1 MSNDDPRRIETLL
14 AIMARLRDAETG
26 CPWDLEQ
33 TFETIAPYTIEEAYE
48 VADAIQRGDL
58 GQLKDE
64 LGDLLFQVV
73 FHAQMASEAKT
84 FSFEDVVSSI
94 CKKMIRRHPHV
105 FGDAKVKTA
114 EAQTVAWDEHKRRER
129 ASKGGRVMDDVPLP
143 LPALT
148 RALKIQKRAAS
159 AGFDWKEAAPIFE
172 KLTEEVGEL
181 NEAIAQG
188 APREKLTDEL
198 GDILFVVANLAR
210 HLGVDPEEALRGT
223 NVKFVRR
230 FAFIEDT
237 VLASGRAMADAS
249 LQEMEAAWD
258 EAKRREK
265 EK

>member
-14 AIMARLRDAETG
+14 AIMVRLRDAKTG

-33 TFETIAPYTIEEAYE
+33 SFATIAPYTIEEAYE
-48 VADAIQRGDL
+48 VADAIQRRDM

-73 FHAQMASEAKT
+73 FHAQMASEEKA
-84 FSFEDVVSSI
+84 FSFEDVVSAI
-94 CKKMIRRHPHV
+94 CEKMIRRHPHV
-105 FGDAKVKTA
+105 FGDAEVKTA
-114 EAQTVAWDEHKRRER
+114 EAQTLAWDEHKRRER
-129 ASKGGRVMDDVPLP
+129 ATKGRRVMDDVPLP

-159 AGFDWKEAAPIFE
+159 VGFDWKEPAPIFD

-198 GDILFVVANLAR
+198 GDILFVVTNLAR
-210 HLGVDPEEALRGT
+210 HLGVDPEEALRCT
-223 NVKFVRR
+223 NAKFVRR

-258 EAKRREK
+258 EAKRREL

>member
-1 MSNDDPRRIETLL
+1 MASTAEQELRRLL
-14 AIMARLRDAETG
+14 DIMAALRAPDG
-26 CPWDLEQ
+26 CAWDRAQ
-33 TFETIAPYTIEEAYE
+33 DYASIAPYTIEEAYE
-48 VADAIQRGDL
+48 VADAIARQDFAAL
-58 GQLKDE
+58 PDE

-73 FHAQMASEAKT
+73 FHAQMAYEEKA
-84 FSFEDVVSSI
+84 FSFEDVVSAI
-94 CKKMIRRHPHV
+94 CEKMIRRHPHV
-105 FGDAKVKTA
+105 FGDAEVKTA
-114 EAQTVAWDEHKRRER
+114 EGQTLAWDEHKHRER
-129 ASKGGRVMDDVPLP
+129 ALKGGRVMDDVPLP

-159 AGFDWKEAAPIFE
+159 AGFDWKEAAPIFD

-223 NVKFVRR
+223 NAKFVRR

-237 VLASGRAMADAS
+237 VLASGRAMGEAS

-258 EAKRREK
+258 EAKRQE
-265 EK
+265 